1 MGFLD
6 FLRRPNRFDAI
17 SDLAIL
23 SPYAAPG
30 DLGTVIVNDALGF
43 DIPSQIT
50 RDVAM
55 TVPAVARAR
64 SLILAAVTQY
74 PLVVLDDTDLPI
86 ASQPSWT
93 SRTDG
98 PVPPATRTAA
108 VVDDLIFYGAS
119 VLETRRGAAGQ
130 VLALDNV
137 PRDYWRVH
145 EGVMQF
151 QTEPGKWRDAADD
164 EYVFIEGYAGGLL
177 QYGQATLR
185 GALAIEKAWQD
196 RVANPLATV
205 VLHATT
211 DDVEQDEAQAYTDAW
226 AKARNMPGGAI
237 GFLPQSIN
245 LEEYGSVQTDLF
257 TEGRN
262 AARTD
267 VANLLNVPLPLLDGS
282 LSSASLTYS
291 TSEGNRSRFATET
304 IPAYTTPI
312 EQALSGDNIV
322 PRGQRTRFDRS
333 GDYTPT
339 PYAYGTPTDD

>member
-1 MGFLD
+1 MGFMDWL
-6 FLRRPNRFDAI
+6 RPNKFDAVT
-17 SDLAIL
+17 DLAML

-30 DLGTVIVNDALGF
+30 DLGTVIVEDLIGL
-43 DIPSQIT
+43 DIPSAIT

-64 SLILAAVTQY
+64 ALILAAVTQY

-86 ASQPSWT
+86 AQQPSWT

-108 VVDDLIFYGAS
+108 IVDDLIFYGAS
-119 VLETRRGAAGQ
+119 VLEVRRGAAGQ
-130 VLALDNV
+130 ALALDNV

-151 QTEPGKWRDAADD
+151 QTEPGKWRDAADS

-185 GALAIEKAWQD
+185 GALAIERAWQD
-196 RVANPLATV
+196 RVANPLAAI
-205 VLHATT
+205 VLHAAT
-211 DDVEQDEAQAYTDAW
+211 DDVTQDEANAYTKAW
-226 AKARNMPGGAI
+226 ATARNMPGGAI

-282 LSSASLTYS
+282 LSTSTLTYS

-322 PRGQRTRFDRS
+322 PRGLRTRFDRS